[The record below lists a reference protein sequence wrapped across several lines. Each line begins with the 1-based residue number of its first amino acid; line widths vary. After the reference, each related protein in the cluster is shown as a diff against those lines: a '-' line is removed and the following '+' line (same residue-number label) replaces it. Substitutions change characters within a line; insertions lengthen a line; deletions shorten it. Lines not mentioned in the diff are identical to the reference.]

1 MQMKASFIVIVFIVF
16 NNCYAALPVKNSV
29 NGFVRDKSNGESLP
43 SANVMIKDL
52 RIGAVTNAEG
62 YFVLPDLPAG
72 VFTVQVSLLGYKT
85 EMFQVN
91 TIDSQYVTRMIQM
104 ESESLQEKEV
114 VVTGDRLQEQ
124 KSIQTGYLEL
134 KGSEFSS
141 IPSVGEADVFRALK
155 VLPGVKA
162 VSEISSGLF
171 VRGGSADQN
180 LILLDGTVVYNPSHL
195 FGLFSTF
202 NNDAVKD
209 VELMKGGYPAE
220 YGGRLSSVL
229 NVTNIDGDRVSTH
242 GKGSISLIS
251 TRLTGEGPIGNGS
264 WFLSGRRTYFDQL
277 VKLAG
282 RDAGKNAIPLYYF
295 YDANM
300 KLNQDFGLN
309 DKISVVGYFGND
321 NMDYKLGRGELKL
334 DMNWGNN
341 TVSGKW
347 THVFSPTVFSNFNLT
362 YSKYLA
368 HTAINV
374 SGMNYTQENSIRDL
388 SLKSDIN
395 FYPTNDH
402 LVKFGLWLSQYRIT
416 YIEQTGEGDK
426 YEFISNPSQISLYAQ
441 DEWYVSPLLK
451 LQTGVH
457 AEYQTLTH
465 STTVGPRFSGR
476 YFLKENLA
484 VKFATGIYYQYLNA
498 IPIGDASGFSP
509 FDIWVPIDDKM
520 KPSRSIDLVL
530 GLETEPIQ
538 NHPLSI
544 EGYYKAYK
552 DVLYWIGE
560 PTRTKNINELF
571 YVGTGRAFGAELF
584 FQRRLG
590 DITGSISYTLAW
602 TYRTF
607 PDLNSGKEFMP
618 KYDRRHD
625 LSVIG
630 NYQLAETWKL
640 GFVFTY
646 STGQSFT
653 AGIARYA
660 IQTPVGSF
668 EHILPG
674 DLYNYR
680 LPPYHRMDVSIT
692 KRTTFFGLKGSW
704 YIQIYNIYNHENVW
718 YREFDT
724 QKNPTKV
731 TDVTLLPFI
740 PTFGIDFE
748 F

>member
-1 MQMKASFIVIVFIVF
+1 MKTILAAVIFIVF
-16 NNCYAALPVKNSV
+16 NICQAALPVKNSI

-43 SANVMIKDL
+43 SANVIIKEL
-52 RIGAVTNAEG
+52 KIGAVTNTEG
-62 YFVLPDLPAG
+62 YFVLPDLPEG
-72 VFTVQVSLLGYKT
+72 VFNVQVSLLGYKT
-85 EMFQVN
+85 EVFQISTKN
-91 TIDSQYVTRMIQM
+91 EQSITRMIQM

-114 VVTGDRLQEQ
+114 IVTGDRMQEH
-124 KSIQTGYLEL
+124 KTIQTGFLTFKGLEL
-134 KGSEFSS
+134 SS
-141 IPSVGEADVFRALK
+141 IPSFGETDVFRTLK
-155 VLPGVKA
+155 LLPGVKGI
-162 VSEISSGLF
+162 SEISSGLF

-202 NNDAVKD
+202 NNDAIKD
-209 VELMKGGYPAE
+209 VQLMKGGYPAE

-229 NVTNIDGDRVSTH
+229 NVTNIDGDRVNMH
-242 GKGSISLIS
+242 GKGSVSLIS
-251 TRLTGEGPIGNGS
+251 ARLTGEGPIGNGS
-264 WFLSGRRTYFDQL
+264 WFLSGRRTYLDQF
-277 VKLAG
+277 VKLIG
-282 RDAGKNAIPLYYF
+282 RDSGKDALPLYYF
-295 YDANM
+295 YDSNM

-309 DKISVVGYFGND
+309 DKISMVGYLGKD
-321 NMDYKLGRGELKL
+321 NMYFKLGRGEVKL
-334 DMNWGNN
+334 DMNWGNT

-347 THVFSPTVFSNFNLT
+347 THVFNPTLFSNFNLT

-368 HTAINV
+368 KTSVNLGGINY
-374 SGMNYTQENSIRDL
+374 SQENSISDV

-395 FYPTNDH
+395 FYPTNNH
-402 LVKFGLWLSQYRIT
+402 LIKFGLWLSKYRIT

-441 DEWYVSPLLK
+441 DEWNVSPLLK
-451 LQTGVH
+451 MQPGVH

-465 STTVGPRFSGR
+465 STTIGPRFSAR
-476 YFLKENLA
+476 YFLREDLT
-484 VKFATGIYYQYLNA
+484 VKFAAGIYYQYLNA

-520 KPSRSIDLVL
+520 KPSRSVDFVL

-544 EGYYKAYK
+544 EGYFKTYK

-560 PTRTKNINELF
+560 PTRTKSINELF
-571 YVGTGRAFGAELF
+571 YVGTGRAFGIELF
-584 FQRRLG
+584 FQRKIG
-590 DITGSISYTLAW
+590 DLTGSISYTLAW

-607 PDLNSGKEFMP
+607 PELNSGKEFMP

-646 STGQSFT
+646 STGQSYT
-653 AGIARYA
+653 AGAARYA
-660 IQTPVGSF
+660 IQTPIG
-668 EHILPG
+668 ELKHILPG
-674 DLYNYR
+674 DLNNFR
-680 LPPYHRMDVSIT
+680 LSPYHRMDVSIT

-704 YIQIYNIYNHENVW
+704 YIQIYNVYNRENVW

-724 QKNPTKV
+724 QKNPTEV

>member
-1 MQMKASFIVIVFIVF
+1 MKTILIVLGIIIF
-16 NNCYAALPVKNSV
+16 NNIQAESMVKNSV
-29 NGFVRDKSNGESLP
+29 NGFIRDKSNGESLP
-43 SANVMIKDL
+43 SANVMIKEL
-52 RIGAVTNAEG
+52 KIGTVTNVEG
-62 YFVLPDLPAG
+62 YFVLPDIPLG
-72 VFTVQVSLLGYKT
+72 IYNVQVSLLGYKT
-85 EMFQVN
+85 EVFQVN
-91 TIDSQYVTRMIQM
+91 TKESQSITRTIQM
-104 ESESLQEKEV
+104 ENEYVQEKEV

-124 KSIQTGYLEL
+124 KTIQTSYLVL
-134 KGSEFSS
+134 KGPELSN

-195 FGLFSTF
+195 FGFFSTF
-202 NNDAVKD
+202 NNDAIKD

-229 NVTNIDGDRVSTH
+229 NVTNIDGDRVNTH
-242 GKGSISLIS
+242 GKGSVSLIS

-277 VKLAG
+277 VRVAG
-282 RDAGKNAIPLYYF
+282 LDTGKSALPLYYF

-300 KLNQDFGLN
+300 KLNQDLGLN
-309 DKISVVGYFGND
+309 DKISIVGYFGKDIMN
-321 NMDYKLGRGELKL
+321 YKLGRGELTL
-334 DMNWGNN
+334 DMNWGN
-341 TVSGKW
+341 TTISGKW
-347 THVFSPTVFSNFNLT
+347 THLFSPTVFSNFNLT

-368 HTAINV
+368 HTGVKI
-374 SGMNYTQENSIRDL
+374 SGIDYMQENSMQDI
-388 SLKSDIN
+388 SLKGDIN

-402 LVKFGLWLSQYRIT
+402 LMKFGFWMSQYRIT
-416 YIEQTGEGDK
+416 YLEQTGEGDK
-426 YEFISNPSQISLYAQ
+426 YEFFSKPSQISLYAQ
-441 DEWYVSPLLK
+441 DEWNASPLLK
-451 LQTGVH
+451 IQTGVR

-465 STTVGPRFSGR
+465 STTIGPRFSAR
-476 YFLKENLA
+476 YYLKENLA
-484 VKFATGIYYQYLNA
+484 LKFATGVYYQYLNA
-498 IPIGDASGFSP
+498 IPIGEASGFSP
-509 FDIWVPIDDKM
+509 FDVWVPLDDKM
-520 KPSRSIDLVL
+520 KPSRSIDFVL
-530 GLETEPIQ
+530 GIETEPIEK
-538 NHPLSI
+538 HSLTI
-544 EGYYKAYK
+544 EGYYKNYNN
-552 DVLYWIGE
+552 VLYWIGE

-571 YVGTGRAFGAELF
+571 YIGTGRAFGGELY
-584 FQRRLG
+584 FQRKIGAL
-590 DITGSISYTLAW
+590 TGSISYTLAW

-607 PDLNSGKEFMP
+607 PELNSGKEFMP
-618 KYDRRHD
+618 KFDRRHD
-625 LSVIG
+625 LSVVG
-630 NYQLAETWKL
+630 NYQLSENWKL

-660 IQTPVGSF
+660 IQAPDGNF

-704 YIQIYNIYNHENVW
+704 YIQIYNIYNHKNVW
-718 YREFDT
+718 FREFNT
-724 QKNPTKV
+724 QKNPTEV
-731 TDVTLLPFI
+731 TDVTLLPII
-740 PTFGIDFE
+740 PTFGIDFD